1 MFIKFTPFL
10 TNVNTLE
17 NFNINWLQA
26 DLYANIIQ
34 YFLFL
39 LIEHYY

>member
-10 TNVNTLE
+10 TNVDTLE
-17 NFNINWLQA
+17 NFNINRLQA

-34 YFLFL
+34 YFLLL

>member
-10 TNVNTLE
+10 TNVDTLE
-17 NFNINWLQA
+17 NFNINQLQA

-34 YFLFL
+34 YFLLL
-39 LIEHYY
+39 LIEHHY